1 MKNLKTTLA
10 GLLTGLPL
18 LIDALIQAY
27 NAGVFTDKSGSQLLL
42 AIGLV
47 LIGYL
52 ASDKNKPN
60 APKAFITSSELD
72 NIGLP
77 KPKKT

>member
-1 MKNLKTTLA
+1 MKNWKTTLA
-10 GLLTGLPL
+10 GLITGLPL

-27 NAGVFTDKSGSQLLL
+27 NAGAFTDKSGNQLFL
-42 AIGLV
+42 AIGVV

-60 APKAFITSSELD
+60 TFAEID
-72 NIGLP
+72 NVGLP

>member
-10 GLLTGLPL
+10 GLITGLPL

-27 NAGVFTDKSGSQLLL
+27 NADAFTDKSGSQLLL

-47 LIGYL
+47 TIGWM
-52 ASDKNKPN
+52 ASDK
-60 APKAFITSSELD
+60 
-72 NIGLP
+72 
-77 KPKKT
+77 KKEVK

>member
-18 LIDALIQAY
+18 LIDSLIQAY
-27 NAGVFTDKSGSQLLL
+27 NNGAFTDKSGSQLLL

-47 LIGYL
+47 LMGYL
-52 ASDKNKPN
+52 ASDK
-60 APKAFITSSELD
+60 
-72 NIGLP
+72 
-77 KPKKT
+77 KKEVK

>member
-27 NAGVFTDKSGSQLLL
+27 NAGAFTGKSGSQLLL

-47 LIGYL
+47 LMGYL
-52 ASDKNKPN
+52 ASDK
-60 APKAFITSSELD
+60 
-72 NIGLP
+72 
-77 KPKKT
+77 KKEVK

>member
-27 NAGVFTDKSGSQLLL
+27 NAGAFTDKSGSQLVL

-47 LIGYL
+47 TIGWL
-52 ASDKNKPN
+52 ASDK
-60 APKAFITSSELD
+60 
-72 NIGLP
+72 
-77 KPKKT
+77 KKEVK